1 MLGRDLSASATDADR
16 EFIFGYNATGK
27 ADQTFYVTADQGVY
41 HAGNTTTWS
50 TTSDVRIKKNIS
62 DNNEGLALI
71 NKITVR
77 NFEYKTADEIE
88 SDGEVTV
95 SAAIDKTGT
104 QIGVIAQELQS
115 VRESWVEQSSTGVLK
130 VETNDIIWHLVNSV
144 KELSAQNDALA
155 AEVASLKSQINN

>member
-1 MLGRDLSASATDADR
+1 M
-16 EFIFGYNATGK
+16 
-27 ADQTFYVTADQGVY
+27 
-41 HAGNTTTWS
+41 
-50 TTSDVRIKKNIS
+50 
-62 DNNEGLALI
+62 
-71 NKITVR
+71 
-77 NFEYKTADEIE
+77 
-88 SDGEVTV
+88 TV